1 MVNNNSY
8 GLGINIDPKNFQ
20 LVVFTTVKRT
30 QRFLIDILK
39 LLKEKILLQK
49 KLLKK
54 KMYVRNYSKNKIE
67 DGSKMNKILLKNK
80 IIKKLNFDIFD
91 IYLLPFDKYYDIA
104 KNKLNKNKF
113 FLVKNEKVK
122 TQEALKKLFP

>member
-1 MVNNNSY
+1 
-8 GLGINIDPKNFQ
+8 
-20 LVVFTTVKRT
+20 
-30 QRFLIDILK
+30 
-39 LLKEKILLQK
+39 
-49 KLLKK
+49 
-54 KMYVRNYSKNKIE
+54 MYVRNYSKNKIE

-113 FLVKNEKVK
+113 FLVKNEK
-122 TQEALKKLFP
+122 